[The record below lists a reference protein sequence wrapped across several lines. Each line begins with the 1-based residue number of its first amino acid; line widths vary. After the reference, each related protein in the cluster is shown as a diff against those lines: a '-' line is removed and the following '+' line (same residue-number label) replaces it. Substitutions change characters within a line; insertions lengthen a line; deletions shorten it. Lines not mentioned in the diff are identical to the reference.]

1 MRGDPSAFCYW
12 LRGYTEITNGAQPD
26 ATQWQII
33 QDHLN
38 EVFTKVTPNRHDPTL
53 PKDQTTYCGGVRSF
67 LRPYDPDEP
76 IKLSATYITC

>member
-1 MRGDPSAFCYW
+1 MDALQFAYW

-53 PKDQTTYCGGVRSF
+53 PQLTYYTSPHRVLLDGNQGFS
-67 LRPYDPDEP
+67 L
-76 IKLSATYITC
+76 ITC